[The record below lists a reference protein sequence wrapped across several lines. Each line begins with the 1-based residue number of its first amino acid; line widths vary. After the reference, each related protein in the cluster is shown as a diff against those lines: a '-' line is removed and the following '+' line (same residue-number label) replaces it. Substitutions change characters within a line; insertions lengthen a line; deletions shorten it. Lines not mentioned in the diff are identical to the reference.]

1 MFVFKSIFESRQIH
15 TRTKTFAV
23 ARAASLHI
31 RIPNGDVDVRTHTD
45 SADVRVFI
53 KAHGRNAEAELAQV
67 QVTFDEA
74 TATVHV
80 TQPSRLM
87 IAFSSIDIEVHAPS
101 YEHISIHTAHGD
113 SHIDAA
119 CNTLEVRSTAGDIK
133 CTAACHTRM
142 QLESTAG
149 DIDVNYAAAHTD
161 IRSTAGDVDVHVTQP
176 AQVHVRTTAGDID
189 VEVARGFETQIDAQ
203 TLAGDIDNDIEIT
216 QSAGDGESSAP
227 AQIVLMLEALS
238 GDISIDRMS

>member
-1 MFVFKSIFESRQIH
+1 MFVFKSIFTSRQIH
-15 TRTKTFAV
+15 TRTETFTV

-31 RIPNGDVDVRTHTD
+31 RIPNGDVDVHTHTD
-45 SADVRVFI
+45 SQEIRAVI

-67 QVTFDEA
+67 HVTFDEA
-74 TATVHV
+74 TATLHV
-80 TQPSRLM
+80 TQPSRPV
-87 IAFSSIDIEVHAPS
+87 IAFSSIDIEIHAPS

-149 DIDVNYAAAHTD
+149 DIDVKHAAAHTD
-161 IRSTAGDVDVHVTQP
+161 IRSTAGDVDVQVTQP

-216 QSAGDGESSAP
+216 NTADGADTP
-227 AQIVLMLEALS
+227 AQVILNLEALS
-238 GDISIDRMS
+238 GDISIDRL